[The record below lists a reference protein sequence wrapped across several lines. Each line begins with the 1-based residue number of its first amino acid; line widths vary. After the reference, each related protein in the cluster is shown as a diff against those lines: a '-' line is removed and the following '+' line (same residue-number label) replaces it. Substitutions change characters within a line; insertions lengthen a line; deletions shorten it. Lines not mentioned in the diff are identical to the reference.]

1 MIHNHNHYDSDY
13 ETLLKISGTSTMQIK
28 KVNQLAIEI
37 FKTINNLNPDFMKN
51 IFTSKQNACVRPLDL
66 LVRSHK
72 TPTYSNKSLTILGPK
87 IWNALPIEIK
97 RETLSKFKEYVK
109 LWLVHFNVTF
119 ANLFYKTKS

>member
-1 MIHNHNHYDSDY
+1 MTHNDY
-13 ETLLKISGTSTMQIK
+13 HSAYEKLLKINGTSTMQVKRIK
-28 KVNQLAIEI
+28 QLAIEI
-37 FKTINNLNPDFMKN
+37 FKTVNNLNPDFMKN
-51 IFTSKQNACVRPLDL
+51 IFTSKQNACVCPLDL

-72 TPTYSNKSLTILGPK
+72 TATYGNKSLTILGPK

>member
-13 ETLLKISGTSTMQIK
+13 ETLLKITGTSTMQIK

-51 IFTSKQNACVRPLDL
+51 IFTSKQNPCVRPLDL

-72 TPTYSNKSLTILGPK
+72 TPT
-87 IWNALPIEIK
+87 
-97 RETLSKFKEYVK
+97 
-109 LWLVHFNVTF
+109 
-119 ANLFYKTKS
+119 

>member
-1 MIHNHNHYDSDY
+1 MTHNDYHSDY
-13 ETLLKISGTSTMQIK
+13 EKLLKISGTSTMQVKRIK
-28 KVNQLAIEI
+28 QLAIEI
-37 FKTINNLNPDFMKN
+37 FKTVNNLNPDFMKN
-51 IFTSKQNACVRPLDL
+51 IFTSKQNACVCPLDL

-72 TPTYSNKSLTILGPK
+72 TATYGNKSLTILGPK